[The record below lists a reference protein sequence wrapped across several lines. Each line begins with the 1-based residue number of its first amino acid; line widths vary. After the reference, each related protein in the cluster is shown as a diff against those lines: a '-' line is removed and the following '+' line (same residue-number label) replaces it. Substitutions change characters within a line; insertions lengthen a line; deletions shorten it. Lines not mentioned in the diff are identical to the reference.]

1 MKKALAAL
9 LVAILLGIGGWY
21 YMTNIHAVPIG
32 KLLDNPREYAG
43 KEISIAGTVSER
55 LSLFVVKY
63 FNLQDETGT
72 IAVVSER
79 PLPEVGRKVRIRGHL
94 EEGFSLGDQ
103 QVLVFVESNPR

>member
-9 LVAILLGIGGWY
+9 VVVCLLGISGWY

-32 KLLDNPREYAG
+32 KILDNPREYAG
-43 KEISIAGTVSER
+43 KEITIAGTVSER

-63 FNLQDETGT
+63 FNLRDQTGT

-79 PLPEVGRKVRIRGHL
+79 PLPEVGSTVRIRGRL

-103 QVLVFVESNPR
+103 QVLVFVESNPK